1 MPTMAVS
8 LNGSPLF
15 KYEETSATSTAAL
28 FAVVEAAANQTATTV
43 EQLISSAM
51 TSLLRRKLLHDGDGG
66 LEKNCLTYLILSEPV
81 PSSKGAD
88 SIGTIAE
95 WLPALDFNVNIIGQV
110 DGFDLE
116 ITKGESKRHS

>member
-15 KYEETSATSTAAL
+15 KYEETSPTSTAEL

-43 EQLISSAM
+43 ERLISSAM

-66 LEKNCLTYLILSEPV
+66 LEKNCLTYLILSELV
-81 PSSKGAD
+81 PSSRGAD
-88 SIGTIAE
+88 PIGTIAE
-95 WLPALDFNVNIIGQV
+95 WLPALDFRVNIIGQAH
-110 DGFDLE
+110 GFVLE
-116 ITKGESKRHS
+116 ISRGEIKRH